1 MQECAW
7 KQAQDSEA
15 QRPDGLLN
23 PAPGLDQQH
32 DQRTEVPA
40 HGQPGGHRRGADFR
54 SGTTEEEEEEGAECG
69 HPREMP
75 QDVEQNW
82 NVNDDFH
89 ARLPIPA
96 AIPSPGA
103 AGPAAAA

>member
-1 MQECAW
+1 MEECAW
-7 KQAQDSEA
+7 KQAQDGEA

-23 PAPGLDQQH
+23 PAPGFDQQH

-40 HGQPGGHRRGADFR
+40 HGQRGGHRRGADFR
-54 SGTTEEEEEEGAECG
+54 SGTTEEQEEEGTECG

-75 QDVEQNW
+75 QDIEQNW

-89 ARLPIPA
+89 ARLTNSGCDPQPR
-96 AIPSPGA
+96 A